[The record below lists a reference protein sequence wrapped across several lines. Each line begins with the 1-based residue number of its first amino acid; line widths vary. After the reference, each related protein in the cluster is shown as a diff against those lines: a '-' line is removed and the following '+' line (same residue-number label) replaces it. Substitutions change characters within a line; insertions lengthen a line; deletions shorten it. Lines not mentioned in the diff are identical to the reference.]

1 MAYIRPLANG
11 NFRADVRMKG
21 IVKNK
26 TFPSNTL
33 AQAWADKIE
42 HSIKTIPCFDQAQLL
57 ALTNAD
63 IENMGGEELF
73 KQLGVDLFAIRN
85 QARLEAINALTKK
98 ELLQLSP
105 QEIENMGGAELFLQ
119 ASKRIRYKT
128 FREVCGEYL
137 SKWNKKDYRNQLARV
152 NFWCEIFG
160 DRFMTDLDVFDIREH
175 IKRER

>member
-1 MAYIRPLANG
+1 MVA
-11 NFRADVRMKG
+11 MKRQQ
-21 IVKNK
+21 N
-26 TFPSNTL
+26 
-33 AQAWADKIE
+33 
-42 HSIKTIPCFDQAQLL
+42 
-57 ALTNAD
+57 
-63 IENMGGEELF
+63 
-73 KQLGVDLFAIRN
+73 
-85 QARLEAINALTKK
+85 LEAINALTKK

-119 ASKRIRYKT
+119 DSKRIRYKT